1 MTIDRLQEVAA
12 ECGMPRFAA
21 RQMADWLYVKRI
33 ADVDDMTNLS
43 KKPARRY
50 HGDIVWVVP
59 LPRLRPGLLTVQ

>member
-1 MTIDRLQEVAA
+1 MTDDAKISLTGMTIDRLQEVAA

-43 KKPARRY
+43 KKARET
-50 HGDIVWVVP
+50 
-59 LPRLRPGLLTVQ
+59 L